1 MSNYNASSSSSKSIS
16 DGSDVKN
23 YGGVDNDKDIPGGCA
38 KRNPTKE
45 EIHDHWMS
53 TLALCSSVFS
63 MFYLVFSIFPYGG
76 FMALQ
81 LVPGLKYNSV
91 GTYAGILTGSMKIA
105 SVFTAYPWGII
116 SDTYG
121 RKFVLL
127 FSTASSAVLML
138 AFGFSTNFAYAVA
151 IRILIGLCKCVCVCV
166 SRVWKFVD
174 ISVFFVCLKYIT
186 SSQLTSPIHSI
197 TLPHSKRYD
206 DHRSGICSE

>member
-1 MSNYNASSSSSKSIS
+1 MRNYNASSSPSKSIS
-16 DGSDVKN
+16 DGDVKK
-23 YGGVDNDKDIPGGCA
+23 YGGVDNDIPGGCA
-38 KRNPTKE
+38 KCNPTKE
-45 EIHDHWMS
+45 EIHDHLMS

-81 LVPGLKYNSV
+81 LVPGLQYNSV

-138 AFGFSTNFAYAVA
+138 AFGFSTNFTYAVV
-151 IRILIGLCKCVCVCV
+151 IRLLMGFCKCVCTCV
-166 SRVWKFVD
+166 FL
-174 ISVFFVCLKYIT
+174 FFLLKCIT
-186 SSQLTSPIHSI
+186 SWQLTSPIHSI
-197 TLPHSKRYD
+197 TFIAANATMTIARVSAVSNKFK
-206 DHRSGICSE
+206 